1 MARSA
6 GLAIGKTALMLAVFL
21 SSGCGSTKGK
31 ATAEKAVAEF
41 HHKLDNGDFGGIYS
55 ATHPDFKKASAE
67 KDFVAILEAV
77 HRKLGNTVSA
87 DQAGW
92 RINSINLQT
101 NVELSYKT
109 TFSGG
114 DAVESFNYRID
125 GANALLLGYN
135 INSQTLIIK

>member
-1 MARSA
+1 
-6 GLAIGKTALMLAVFL
+6 MLAGFL
-21 SSGCGSTKGK
+21 LIGCGSSKSKG
-31 ATAEKAVAEF
+31 TAEKAVVEF
-41 HHKLDNGDFGGIYS
+41 HHKLDNGDFGGIYA

-67 KDFVAILEAV
+67 KDFVAVLAAV

-92 RINSINLQT
+92 QINTINLQT
-101 NVELSYKT
+101 NVMLSYKT
-109 TFSGG
+109 QFADG

-135 INSQTLIIK
+135 INSQALITK